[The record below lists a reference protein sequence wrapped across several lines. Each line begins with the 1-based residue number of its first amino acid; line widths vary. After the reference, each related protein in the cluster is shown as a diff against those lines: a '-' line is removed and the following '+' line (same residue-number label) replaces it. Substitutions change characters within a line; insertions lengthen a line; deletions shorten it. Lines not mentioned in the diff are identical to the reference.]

1 MSSYVKAQVNF
12 VGPSTEDHCR
22 PSPEE
27 TYNLGHEDSQVLT
40 LSLAPSETRANH
52 EECRWDVCVS
62 SIQTASGSHS
72 YPGKLL
78 AHLNVNGSGVTFQL
92 DCGAACNVLRQQ
104 DLPRN
109 AECQPTERYLRI
121 NDGTLLK
128 PLGTF
133 HGTVVN
139 PANGRMYE
147 EDFIVVK
154 GTPTSLLG
162 VKPCLAMELLHF
174 RKENV
179 ASVNR
184 MDFGALT
191 KDQILQKFEHL
202 FDSNL
207 GCFVDKPVHLE
218 LDEQVP
224 PVKMPLRRYPIALK
238 DKLKLERLESPGV
251 LEHVTK
257 RPRIGF
263 QCCG

>member
-1 MSSYVKAQVNF
+1 MTEGLYV
-12 VGPSTEDHCR
+12 
-22 PSPEE
+22 
-27 TYNLGHEDSQVLT
+27 HEND
-40 LSLAPSETRANH
+40 
-52 EECRWDVCVS
+52 
-62 SIQTASGSHS
+62 
-72 YPGKLL
+72 
-78 AHLNVNGSGVTFQL
+78 VNGNGVTFQL

-109 AECQPTERYLRI
+109 AECRPTERYLRMY
-121 NDGTLLK
+121 DGALMK

-139 PANGRMYE
+139 SANGRVYE
-147 EDFIVVK
+147 EDFIVVE

-162 VKPCLAMELLHF
+162 VKAYLAMELLHF

-207 GCFVDKPVHLE
+207 GCFVDKQVHLGIGRTSATCQNATVTVSNRTE
-218 LDEQVP
+218 GQAQV
-224 PVKMPLRRYPIALK
+224 
-238 DKLKLERLESPGV
+238 
-251 LEHVTK
+251 
-257 RPRIGF
+257 
-263 QCCG
+263 